1 MAGKPMP
8 GAALDAVMFALKRS
22 GGSADVEAI
31 CLQTGLP
38 RRVVET
44 RLWLLA
50 TKEQVVDDG
59 GVWRTQDQWLMA

>member
-1 MAGKPMP
+1 MSLDV
-8 GAALDAVMFALKRS
+8 LDAVMFALKRS

-31 CLQTGLP
+31 CLQTGLT

-50 TKEQVVDDG
+50 TRDQVIDDG
-59 GVWRTQDQWLMA
+59 GIWRTQDSLISA

>member
-1 MAGKPMP
+1 MSLDV
-8 GAALDAVMFALKRS
+8 LDAVMFALKRS

-31 CLQTGLP
+31 CLQTGLA

-50 TKEQVVDDG
+50 TKDQVIDDG
-59 GVWRTQDQWLMA
+59 GIWRTQDSLIPA

>member
-1 MAGKPMP
+1 MSLDV
-8 GAALDAVMFALKRS
+8 LDAVMFALKRS

-31 CLQTGLP
+31 CLQTGLA

-50 TKEQVVDDG
+50 TRDQVIDDG
-59 GVWRTQDQWLMA
+59 GIWRTQDSLIPA